1 MKNIESFKS
10 LEENFSSLW
19 LQYPP
24 FKESKKTRCSA
35 FDITLSSGKHDL
47 QCHIST
53 SIKNRNL
60 LCA

>member
-24 FKESKKTRCSA
+24 FKESKKTRQDVQHATS
-35 FDITLSSGKHDL
+35 LSL
-47 QCHIST
+47 AENMTYNVI
-53 SIKNRNL
+53 
-60 LCA
+60 